1 LRLASYMLGGKPS
14 YGVVMDAGIADVGS
28 EYRGRFATLREL
40 LAWRS
45 GMELLSDRDHKA
57 DLALEEVRFLPVI
70 PDSGAIFCVGLN
82 YADHARETGR
92 PLPTYPSTFLKLN
105 RSLVGHCEALTRPC
119 VSDSF
124 DWEAELGVVIGR
136 PARHVEESDALSFV
150 AGYTCLN
157 DGSIRNWQHSRDV
170 TQGKNFLGSGAC
182 GPWLVTRDEIP
193 DPGSL
198 TVASRLNGVEMQ
210 RATTD
215 NLIFSVPRLVSYY
228 STLTELRPGDIIS
241 TGTPG
246 GVGHR
251 REPKIYMR
259 PGDVIEVEISRIGL
273 LRNPVVD
280 EASAGAAGAAS
291 ERSRARAE

>member
-1 LRLASYMLGGKPS
+1 MKLASYVFDGKPS
-14 YGVVMDAGIADVGS
+14 YGVVLDAGIADAGA
-28 EYRGRFATLREL
+28 EYRRRFATLKEL
-40 LAWRS
+40 IASRS
-45 GMELLSDRDHKA
+45 GVDSLTERDHKA
-57 DLALEEVRFLPVI
+57 DIALEEVQFLPVI

-92 PLPTYPSTFLKLN
+92 LLPTHPSTFLKLN
-105 RSLVGHCEALTRPC
+105 RSLVGHREALTRPQASGC
-119 VSDSF
+119 F

-136 PARHVEESDALSFV
+136 AARHVEESDALSFV

-157 DGSIRNWQHSRDV
+157 DGSIRDWQHSRDV
-170 TQGKNFLGSGAC
+170 TQGKNFLGTGAC
-182 GPWLVTRDEIP
+182 GPWLTTRDEIP

-198 TVASRLNGVEMQ
+198 TVTSRLNGVEMQ

-215 NLIFSVPRLVSYY
+215 NLVFSVRKLVSYY

-259 PGDVIEVEISRIGL
+259 PGDVIEVEISRIGV

-280 EASAGAAGAAS
+280 EASGGAARTAS
-291 ERSRARAE
+291 PRLWARAE

>member
-1 LRLASYMLGGKPS
+1 MGKSLRLASYVFDGEPS
-14 YGVVMDAGIADVGS
+14 YGVVVDAGIVDIGS
-28 EYRGRFATLREL
+28 RQYRRFATLKEL
-40 LAWRS
+40 IASRS
-45 GMELLSDRDHKA
+45 GLDSLSELDHKA
-57 DLALEEVRFLPVI
+57 DLAPEDVRFLPVV

-92 PLPTYPSTFLKLN
+92 PLPMHPSTFLKLN
-105 RSLVGHCEALTRPC
+105 RSLVGHGESLTRPRASEC
-119 VSDSF
+119 F

-136 PARHVEESDALSFV
+136 TARHVAESDALSFV

-157 DGSIRNWQHSRDV
+157 DGSIRDWQHSRDV
-170 TQGKNFLGSGAC
+170 TQGKNFLASGAC

-193 DPGSL
+193 NPGAL
-198 TVASRLNGVEMQ
+198 TVTSRLNGVEMQ

-215 NLIFSVPRLVSYY
+215 NLVFSVPRLVSYY
-228 STLTELRPGDIIS
+228 SSLTELRPGDIIS

-259 PGDVIEVEISRIGL
+259 PGDMIEVEISRIGV

-280 EASAGAAGAAS
+280 ENSGDPAPAAYH
-291 ERSRARAE
+291 RR